1 MKKIIRVMTIWGIGV
16 FTGANLVKRL
26 FCRTIVTT
34 DNEAEKF
41 QVFFQLLNKWL
52 SLKQQKKEI
61 ADYLKKRNYKKIAIY
76 GMGQIGERL
85 FEELKDSEIEVIYGI
100 DRNKN
105 VFDGDIDIYDPEE
118 TLPYVDAVIVTAVTY
133 YKEIV
138 MLLRRKVEC
147 PIESLENIITE
158 LGQEMDK
165 I

>member
-1 MKKIIRVMTIWGIGV
+1 MTIWGIGV
-16 FTGANLVKRL
+16 FSGANLVKRL
-26 FCRTIVTT
+26 FGRTIVTT

-61 ADYLKKRNYKKIAIY
+61 VDYLKKRNYKKIAIY

-100 DRNKN
+100 DRNKDN
-105 VFDGDIDIYDPEE
+105 FDWDIDIYAPED

-158 LGQEMDK
+158 LGQEIDK